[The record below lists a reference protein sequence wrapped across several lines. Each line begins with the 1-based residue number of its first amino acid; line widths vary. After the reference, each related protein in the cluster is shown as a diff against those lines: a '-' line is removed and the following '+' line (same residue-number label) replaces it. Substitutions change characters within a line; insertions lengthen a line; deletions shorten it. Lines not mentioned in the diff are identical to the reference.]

1 MAAQNSTKSALE
13 FEKETNENSDIPFLT
28 LVICY
33 TIFSLT
39 VIGYALL
46 EGLCFGNQCMLCD
59 IVENSPLGLSPST
72 KDIDQLLLHHVLV
85 KITQL
90 ESTIERIQENQK
102 SEKKIEELSTAVLSR
117 SSDLDAI
124 TSRISIVEDKVI
136 SAFSSQLRVTTLEKE
151 VAHVSENLNQMNMT
165 AIASLINFQDKISE
179 SVRKLNE
186 KVGWEYSRAE
196 KWIGRHGV
204 IVFGKQLLDTTNG
217 AYDKNKGEFV
227 AQIPGMYF
235 VAISFGVTKKIWYVH
250 LRKNG
255 AYMASVQKD
264 YNQGLESAV
273 TMHALMNLQ
282 VGDVIDVFC
291 SNVDIEFRADYNS
304 AKFTGFLVHQQH

>member
-1 MAAQNSTKSALE
+1 MLVPIFLSF
-13 FEKETNENSDIPFLT
+13 FELT
-28 LVICY
+28 
-33 TIFSLT
+33 
-39 VIGYALL
+39 A
-46 EGLCFGNQCMLCD
+46 GNQCMLCD
-59 IVENSPLGLSPST
+59 IVENSPLGLSPSS

-85 KITQL
+85 KINQL
-90 ESTIERIQENQK
+90 ENTINRIQENQR
-102 SEKKIEELSTAVLSR
+102 SEKKSK
-117 SSDLDAI
+117 SSQP
-124 TSRISIVEDKVI
+124 RISVVEDKI
-136 SAFSSQLRVTTLEKE
+136 LSAFSSQIKITRLEKE
-151 VAHVSENLNQMNMT
+151 VASVSDNLNQMNLT
-165 AIASLINFQDKISE
+165 AIDSLLNFQEKISE

-204 IVFGKQLLDTTNG
+204 IVFGKQLLDTTDG
-217 AYDKNKGEFV
+217 AYDKNTGQFV
-227 AQIPGMYF
+227 AQVPGMYF

-255 AYMASVQKD
+255 AYMGSVQKD

-273 TMHALMNLQ
+273 TMHALLNLE
-282 VGDVIDVFC
+282 VGDVVDVFC